1 MKRFWPNSIKIKRN
15 FTEELLHVCMLLKYK
30 IILSMQRLKYRFK
43 TKLPKIKY
51 VKLTVNKQ
59 FLWQFF
65 SFPEEF
71 WYNLEISIVY
81 EKSVCFLL
89 QLLLIWIVH
98 FPKSSMFRY
107 DHEDRS
113 PFPHKKV
120 RNTEV
125 LIGFLKM

>member
-1 MKRFWPNSIKIKRN
+1 MKRFWPNYIKIKRN

-43 TKLPKIKY
+43 TKLPKIKD
-51 VKLTVNKQ
+51 VKITVNKQ

-65 SFPEEF
+65 SFPKEF

-98 FPKSSMFRY
+98 FPKSLMFRY

-113 PFPHKKV
+113 PSPGKKV
-120 RNTEV
+120 RNTEA
-125 LIGFLKM
+125 LIRFLKM